1 MYLTTYCIRMDPGT
15 LNRLTAPAHTIVF
28 LTGAGVSAPSGLP
41 TYTDADGKRVDEG
54 PGDGSGELQKVYAE
68 LTSQI
73 ADAQPN
79 AAHYYPGWLLAKGHT
94 VEVVTQNI
102 DGLYSKAGFPK
113 ENTHEIHGN
122 FFRNDIVYFGESIPK
137 DVWTKARAAMQKANL
152 LIVAGSGLWVSPT
165 NTLPKYLGYRSTH
178 RQSRIVVVNQGEC
191 SLMTSK
197 WRRWIIAHHKVDC
210 SQLFD
215 AAMSVGAQYSA
226 LNS

>member
-1 MYLTTYCIRMDPGT
+1 MDPGT
-15 LNRLTAPAHTIVF
+15 LNRPTAQAHAIVF

-41 TYTDADGKRVDEG
+41 TYTNSDGKRVDEG
-54 PGDGSGELQKVYAE
+54 SEGDSGELQKVYAE

-79 AAHYYPGWLLAKGHT
+79 AAHYYPGWLLAKGHN

-113 ENTHEIHGN
+113 ENIHEIHGN
-122 FFRNDIVYFGESIPK
+122 FFRNDIVHFGKSIPE
-137 DVWTKARAAMQKANL
+137 DVWTRARTAMKKANL

-165 NTLPKYLGYRSTH
+165 NTLPKYLGYRSTN
-178 RQSRIVVVNQGEC
+178 RKSRIVVVNKGEC
-191 SLMTSK
+191 SLMTSQ
-197 WRRWIIAHHKVDC
+197 WRRWIIAHHKGDC
-210 SQLFD
+210 NQLFD
-215 AAMSVGAQYSA
+215 SAMSIGAKYSA